1 MRVLLVDDETELG
14 KVLITALKAAGIDAV
29 YASNGGDAV
38 RSVTTRGADVIVVD
52 MHMPGMDGLEF
63 IQRVRR
69 LRPRARI
76 LGISGGDKGGKK
88 TLLEMSGRLGA
99 HAFMPKPFRPSEL
112 VAKVKELAAT
122 ADEGV

>member
-1 MRVLLVDDETELG
+1 MRVLVVDDEPDLG
-14 KVLITALKAAGIDAV
+14 QLMVTALKGAGIDAIYV
-29 YASNGGDAV
+29 PNGGDAV

-69 LRPRARI
+69 LRPKARI
-76 LGISGGDKGGKK
+76 LGISGGDKGGSKM
-88 TLLEMSGRLGA
+88 LLQMSGRLGA
-99 HAFMPKPFRPSEL
+99 HAVLPKPFKPSDL

-122 ADEGV
+122 EERV

>member
-1 MRVLLVDDETELG
+1 MRVLVVDDEAELG
-14 KVLITALKAAGIDAV
+14 KMLITALKIAGIDAV
-29 YASNGGDAV
+29 YVSNGGDAV

-76 LGISGGDKGGKK
+76 LGISGGDKSGKK
-88 TLLEMSGRLGA
+88 VLLEMSSRLGA
-99 HAFMPKPFRPSEL
+99 NAFLPKPFKPSEL

-122 ADEGV
+122 ADEPV

>member
-1 MRVLLVDDETELG
+1 MRVLVVDDEPELG
-14 KVLITALKAAGIDAV
+14 KMLITALKGAGIDAV
-29 YASNGGDAV
+29 FASNGGDAV

-99 HAFMPKPFRPSEL
+99 HAFLPKPFKPSEL
-112 VAKVKELAAT
+112 VAKVRELAAT
-122 ADEGV
+122 ADA

>member
-1 MRVLLVDDETELG
+1 MRVLVVDDEPDLG
-14 KVLITALKAAGIDAV
+14 EVMIRALTLAGFDALYV
-29 YASNGGDAV
+29 PNGSDAV

-76 LGISGGDKGGKK
+76 LCISGGDRTGNKS
-88 TLLEMSGRLGA
+88 LLKMSTRLGA
-99 HAFMPKPFRPSEL
+99 NALLPKPFAPSDL
-112 VAKVKELAAT
+112 ITKVKELAAT
-122 ADEGV
+122 EESV